1 MNFYD
6 SVKLVIKCCR
16 LTAVRW
22 KTLGH
27 HRVLYLSEL
36 HFSKC
41 LMFSLIYRLFITSYI
56 DKIKEM
62 ETLFCLIRPKASF
75 AEWLW
80 ASCFQF
86 LAICKS
92 KITQMTPIFLQHC
105 SRLRHMTFENLPLI
119 SVHFYEQGNIMHY
132 DLFCAFPE

>member
-1 MNFYD
+1 
-6 SVKLVIKCCR
+6 
-16 LTAVRW
+16 
-22 KTLGH
+22 
-27 HRVLYLSEL
+27 
-36 HFSKC
+36 
-41 LMFSLIYRLFITSYI
+41 
-56 DKIKEM
+56 M